1 MPPSPSSTDTS
12 VQPAWPELP
21 LGEWKDTYATL
32 HLWTQIVGKIRLVQ
46 SPWLNHSWHVPLY
59 VSARG
64 LATSA
69 IPHGTR
75 SFEIEFDFI
84 DHCLQLRSSDGRTAT
99 MPLRPRPV
107 ADFYQ
112 DLFARLADLDL
123 PVKINTMPNEMV
135 APLPFD
141 QDHVHASYDP
151 AHAHRFWQVLVQ
163 VDRVFKQFRATFL
176 GKSSPVHFFWGAFD
190 LAVTRFSGAQAPA
203 HPGGIPNCP
212 DWVMREAYSHEV
224 ASCGFWPGSED
235 LPYPAFYAYAYP
247 EPPGYRNAAVL
258 PAEAAYDATLHE
270 FILPYDAVRT
280 APSPDAA
287 LLDFLQSSYEA
298 AAGLAGWNRAALER
312 LPVPHGRL

>member
-1 MPPSPSSTDTS
+1 
-12 VQPAWPELP
+12 
-21 LGEWKDTYATL
+21 
-32 HLWTQIVGKIRLVQ
+32 
-46 SPWLNHSWHVPLY
+46 
-59 VSARG
+59 
-64 LATSA
+64 
-69 IPHGTR
+69 
-75 SFEIEFDFI
+75 
-84 DHCLQLRSSDGRTAT
+84 
-99 MPLRPRPV
+99 
-107 ADFYQ
+107 
-112 DLFARLADLDL
+112 
-123 PVKINTMPNEMV
+123 
-135 APLPFD
+135 
-141 QDHVHASYDP
+141 
-151 AHAHRFWQVLVQ
+151 
-163 VDRVFKQFRATFL
+163 
-176 GKSSPVHFFWGAFD
+176 VHFFWGAFD